1 MRRVFGGLAFLA
13 YAVAI
18 ASGIVFAVAWTC
30 TDRWMW
36 SQWIWWFPWLGYA
49 GACLPATLLAL
60 ADRRPGGRRMR
71 TVAMLV
77 GPVIAAAGV
86 TRDVGWTRRPAPG
99 PTTLRVV
106 QWNAPWPEVQE
117 AAAPSAAILALD
129 ADLVVI
135 SNPWRFFRTRTE
147 AWSDRGYDLV
157 QTGVFAFASRLPV
170 LEARPL
176 PSPPG
181 SALAILR
188 IDARSTWGR
197 PLTVLA
203 VDFPSAPRSSRME
216 FAARFAG
223 ILANLRLPPID
234 AVVGD
239 FNITRGSAS
248 LVRAFPRHRDAFS
261 EAGSGWGAS
270 FEEPRPLFHI
280 DLFLAGP
287 EVQVAWC
294 RLWSVGL
301 RHRAQETW
309 IEPASRPPLSGSRD

>member
-1 MRRVFGGLAFLA
+1 MRRVAAWIASLSYLA
-13 YAVAI
+13 AVATL
-18 ASGIVFAVAWTC
+18 ATWAFSWTV
-30 TDRWMW
+30 TDRWPW
-36 SQWIWWFPWLGYA
+36 TQWIWWFPWLGYA
-49 GACLPATLLAL
+49 AACFPAA
-60 ADRRPGGRRMR
+60 AIAVFDRRPGGRRLR
-71 TVAMLV
+71 AAALLA
-77 GPVIAAAGV
+77 GPVIAACGIF
-86 TRDVGWTRRPAPG
+86 RDVGFTPRPVAG
-99 PTTLRVV
+99 PSTLRIV
-106 QWNAPWPEVQE
+106 QWNAPWPDTE
-117 AAAPSAAILALD
+117 AAAGPSGTIADRD

-135 SNPWRFFRTRTE
+135 SNPWRFFRTRAE

-216 FAARFAG
+216 FASRFAG

-239 FNITRGSAS
+239 FNITRGSDS